1 MELETAFRSGD
12 GVWALGH
19 GMSIPEYGIVV
30 EVDVRRYS
38 GTLVAKP
45 DNPVDV
51 RRYAGTLVAKPDT
64 PVDVSYTILLP
75 SGLRNILGHR
85 VFATR
90 EEAVAW
96 GGKRLE
102 LE

>member
-19 GMSIPEYGIVV
+19 GMSVPEYGIVV
-30 EVDVRRYS
+30 E
-38 GTLVAKP
+38 
-45 DNPVDV
+45 VDV
-51 RRYAGTLVAKPDT
+51 RRYAGTLVAKPDN

-90 EEAVAW
+90 EEAVRW
-96 GGKRLE
+96 GSNRLE